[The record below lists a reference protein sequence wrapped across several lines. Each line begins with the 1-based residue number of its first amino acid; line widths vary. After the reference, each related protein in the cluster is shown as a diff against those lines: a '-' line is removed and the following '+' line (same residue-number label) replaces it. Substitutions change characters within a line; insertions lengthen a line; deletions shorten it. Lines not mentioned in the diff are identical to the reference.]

1 MVITFHAKSR
11 FSISHPAEYHIR
23 VVGRMDSA
31 WSEWLQ
37 GMNITVVE
45 AQDQLVFS
53 DLSGQLPDQA
63 ALMGVLEQLHNCA
76 ICVISVECMSVA
88 PRNK

>member
-1 MVITFHAKSR
+1 MVITAHTNSR
-11 FSISHPAEYHIR
+11 SSISHPAEYYIR
-23 VVGRMDSA
+23 VYGRMDPA

-37 GMNITVVE
+37 GMIVTVVE
-45 AQDQLVFS
+45 SQDQYTVTELC
-53 DLSGQLPDQA
+53 GQLPDQA